1 MTQTAFYIDFWK
13 SIGDKRLGA
22 YFCRKRRSIVML
34 WADKTQGAMHRFTLL
49 NLLNGTLKGRFS
61 IKDMQFETL
70 KFSQKTVYQ
79 SVAALTLYLFTNSSE
94 EGQMEDEKV
103 KPEYR

>member
-1 MTQTAFYIDFWK
+1 
-13 SIGDKRLGA
+13 
-22 YFCRKRRSIVML
+22 ML